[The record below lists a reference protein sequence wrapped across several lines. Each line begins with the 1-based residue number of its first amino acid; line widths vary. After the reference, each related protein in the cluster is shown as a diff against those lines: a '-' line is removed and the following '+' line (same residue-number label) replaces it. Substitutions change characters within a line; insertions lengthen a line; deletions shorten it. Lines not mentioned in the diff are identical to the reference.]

1 MNYLKLVIFI
11 HQKISILI
19 ARKMGFTQFYEFS
32 FWYRNI
38 SIKRFISLSNTKE
51 EHVSYKGLNFNLRP
65 FTSDYLVFDQILR
78 QKEYEPVFKLAN
90 LYQIPL
96 QTMIDCGA
104 NIGLTSLYFKDKFPA
119 LRIYAI
125 EPNQENFEIL
135 IKNLSIFNNIKTKKI
150 AVWED
155 NKNL

>member
-1 MNYLKLVIFI
+1 
-11 HQKISILI
+11 
-19 ARKMGFTQFYEFS
+19 MGFTQFYEFS